1 MLIEDRLPALPLEAV
16 FVWNRAAYIERT
28 DAAVR
33 NADLLGFLR
42 WLVKAVEKSIAL
54 GRQFTREM
62 APVRDLLRESFWDC
76 GSRFAI
82 IAAEQSVSMLLG
94 PDAQFLQRG
103 MIVRNLGRYLDAAGF
118 DAVFSG
124 GFEVIGERM
133 DLAYSSPL
141 ARDLL
146 AAPAAR
152 M

>member
-1 MLIEDRLPALPLEAV
+1 MRK
-16 FVWNRAAYIERT
+16 
-28 DAAVR
+28 
-33 NADLLGFLR
+33 ADLLGFLQ

-62 APVRDLLRESFWDC
+62 APVRDLLRESFSD
-76 GSRFAI
+76 GGPHFAA
-82 IAAEQSVSMLLG
+82 IAAEQGVSMLVG

-103 MIVRNLGRYLDAAGF
+103 IIIRDLGRHLDQAGF

-133 DLAYSSPL
+133 ELAYSCPL